1 MDDGE
6 RLNALFKSAKDN
18 IVDGSKALAS
28 TSKVVLDKAAD
39 TSKKIA
45 SSQQVQG
52 IVDKANVYMGKSS
65 TTKFFYL
72 LSDST
77 PKGPVKIEEIIMLA
91 EDPNWVEQVRLSEVG
106 TEQWMSF
113 EEWTTLH
120 TQPTLQL
127 QQRDI

>member
-1 MDDGE
+1 
-6 RLNALFKSAKDN
+6 
-18 IVDGSKALAS
+18 
-28 TSKVVLDKAAD
+28 
-39 TSKKIA
+39 
-45 SSQQVQG
+45 
-52 IVDKANVYMGKSS
+52 
-65 TTKFFYL
+65 
-72 LSDST
+72 
-77 PKGPVKIEEIIMLA
+77 MLA